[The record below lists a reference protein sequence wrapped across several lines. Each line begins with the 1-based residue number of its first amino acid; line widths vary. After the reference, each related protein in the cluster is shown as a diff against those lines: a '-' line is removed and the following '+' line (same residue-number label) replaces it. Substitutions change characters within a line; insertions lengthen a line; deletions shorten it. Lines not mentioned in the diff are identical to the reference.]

1 MRNTRNTC
9 SLCSDTGYIQETD
22 THTGQTYDNFCSC
35 PVGEREWQKTEI
47 AWARNDARSDAEWLD
62 MTAPYCVD
70 PGDYEPSP
78 YDGTY
83 SEM

>member
-9 SLCSDTGYIQETD
+9 SLCSDTGYISEAD
-22 THTGQTYDNFCSC
+22 VNTGQIYDNFCSC
-35 PVGEREWQKTEI
+35 AAGEREWQKTEI
-47 AWARNDARSDAEWLD
+47 SWARNDARSDAEWLD
-62 MTAPYCVD
+62 MVAPYCVE
-70 PGDYEPSP
+70 PEEYEPSP